1 MNIRKITSV
10 IKIDNREPENIIWDQ
25 LIVDSMARIISNLN
39 FFVLGLPYLNE
50 YFVLYIVP

>member
-50 YFVLYIVP
+50 YHKK